1 VRHRTALLEVER
13 FARRSVG
20 CIVDEHDTAD
30 VPRGGHR
37 LGHRASNGS
46 GADDRDSAH
55 RRRLVTFER
64 RGVGVRVLY
73 KDAVSLEVPL
83 SGKIAFVTGGS
94 RGIGLATAR
103 ALLAEGARVV
113 ITATSDDTLRT
124 AAAQLGDA
132 SGAANL
138 LTLRADVRRE
148 DEVTGALASAARH
161 FGGIDLLVNNA
172 GLGLF
177 RAVAEMTSQEWRDVV
192 DTNLTG
198 VFHCCRAVLPY
209 MRARGGGWIVNVSSL
224 SATHSFANGA
234 AYCASKAGLIAFS
247 ESLMQEVRH
256 DGIRVS
262 CVLPGSVRTGF
273 MGGSGSEG
281 DWKLAPEDV
290 AHVVVDLMRYPAR
303 SLPSRV
309 EIRPSQPPR
318 KG

>member
-1 VRHRTALLEVER
+1 
-13 FARRSVG
+13 
-20 CIVDEHDTAD
+20 
-30 VPRGGHR
+30 
-37 LGHRASNGS
+37 
-46 GADDRDSAH
+46 
-55 RRRLVTFER
+55 
-64 RGVGVRVLY
+64 LY
-73 KDAVSLEVPL
+73 KGKVSPEASLT
-83 SGKIAFVTGGS
+83 GKVALVTGGS

-103 ALLAEGARVV
+103 VLLAAGARAA
-113 ITATSDDTLRT
+113 ITATSDDTLRS
-124 AAAQLGDA
+124 AAEQLREGTGA
-132 SGAANL
+132 SDL

-148 DEVTGALASAARH
+148 DDVASAMASVARH

-172 GLGLF
+172 GIGLF
-177 RAVAEMTSQEWRDVV
+177 RAVADTSADEWRAII

-198 VFHCCRAVLPY
+198 VFNCSRAVLPY

-224 SATHSFANGA
+224 SATHPFANGA

-273 MGGSGSEG
+273 MGRSGSE
-281 DWKLAPEDV
+281 DAWKLAPEDV
-290 AHVVVDLMRYPAR
+290 AQVVVDLMRYPAR

-318 KG
+318 SG